1 MGEIGK
7 FVPPLK
13 SAHVHRSTC
22 LALPW
27 VAWSGPT
34 AAAAGPGRGRVSQCL
49 HSAAQRTL
57 SRKALVDNQP
67 FAEPWNEQQWRR
79 CSLACWGWVEQ
90 GSNQIARD
98 SGERR
103 GAERVHLADQR
114 QIQGHRS
121 NQAASQSLGTG
132 ETHTGRP
139 CCMRALYAPLPP
151 RTTHLFSCFSCAGAC
166 VGVVLA
172 GRLANSSRPSSIAAC
187 NLIEDGG
194 YGRHLGCNRST
205 QHNTHAHTHTRERQR
220 DSALTT
226 TNHPT
231 RSIPRV
237 PKKKKR
243 ASRRRPRVAPCALRA
258 AGLGWTRPRR

>member
-49 HSAAQRTL
+49 HSAAQPTL

-103 GAERVHLADQR
+103 GEPEELSECIWQTNARSKGIEVTR
-114 QIQGHRS
+114 Q
-121 NQAASQSLGTG
+121 
-132 ETHTGRP
+132 
-139 CCMRALYAPLPP
+139 
-151 RTTHLFSCFSCAGAC
+151 
-166 VGVVLA
+166 
-172 GRLANSSRPSSIAAC
+172 
-187 NLIEDGG
+187 
-194 YGRHLGCNRST
+194 
-205 QHNTHAHTHTRERQR
+205 
-220 DSALTT
+220 
-226 TNHPT
+226 
-231 RSIPRV
+231 
-237 PKKKKR
+237 
-243 ASRRRPRVAPCALRA
+243 
-258 AGLGWTRPRR
+258 